1 MPGRS
6 GRDEKQ
12 FGAPVGYEP
21 PSSATDRPK
30 VGPADPDTQRRAM
43 AKQDA
48 DAKRENAAGLYQT
61 KPSTTPSAT
70 PSKPHSASDPENPT
84 RDLSV
89 LGAVDKI
96 QGRKAQIDQAVENAG
111 G

>member
-12 FGAPVGYEP
+12 FGAPVGVQA
-21 PSSATDRPK
+21 PSHATDRPK
-30 VGPADPDTQRRAM
+30 VGPADPDTVRRNL
-43 AKQDA
+43 K
-48 DAKRENAAGLYQT
+48 AALNPPRSSTPSQPAT
-61 KPSTTPSAT
+61 STPSTPAPTG
-70 PSKPHSASDPENPT
+70 ENPT

-96 QGRKAQIDQAVENAG
+96 RSYPDRINKAIDDAS
-111 G
+111 

>member
-12 FGAPVGYEP
+12 FGAPLGVQTP
-21 PSSATDRPK
+21 VNATDRPK
-30 VGPADPDTQRRAM
+30 VGPADPDIQRKAI

-48 DAKRENAAGLYQT
+48 DAAKEAHAGLYQP
-61 KPSTTPSAT
+61 KPTPAT
-70 PSKPHSASDPENPT
+70 PSPS

-89 LGAVDKI
+89 LGAAEKI
-96 QGRKAQIDQAVENAG
+96 AGRGQQIDQAVDDAT
-111 G
+111 